1 MKRSVAF
8 VVFFLVFGFALA
20 GLYWSQRRAKSIPVS
35 PNAILNMAPD
45 AQRDLAR
52 LPMHLT
58 RLSDEQEVAKD
69 AWASAKDHVARRQ
82 PCSRSR
88 SVRPELIS
96 RGAGSSRD
104 RPAQNRKPER
114 KRRKLRSAS

>member
-35 PNAILNMAPD
+35 PNAILNMAAD

-52 LPMHLT
+52 LPMHFT
-58 RLSDEQEVAKD
+58 RLSDEQEIAVGREL
-69 AWASAKDHVARRQ
+69 ASRYAMQ
-82 PCSRSR
+82 T
-88 SVRPELIS
+88 
-96 RGAGSSRD
+96 
-104 RPAQNRKPER
+104 
-114 KRRKLRSAS
+114 RKLTPEEQGPEKYVLRGSGAHALHANRQLPYSLTVL

>member
-35 PNAILNMAPD
+35 PNAILNMAAD
-45 AQRDLAR
+45 AQRDLSR

-58 RLSDEQEVAKD
+58 RLTDEQEVAFGRD
-69 AWASAKDHVARRQ
+69 FAFFSPRWELRGQ
-82 PCSRSR
+82 PT
-88 SVRPELIS
+88 EQTTN
-96 RGAGSSRD
+96 AGSLLTLSHWTNALAVRCTLSCVRD
-104 RPAQNRKPER
+104 
-114 KRRKLRSAS
+114 S